1 MKKIFIMHFS
11 TRFCEA
17 VFLKVFRT
25 KRCFVRNSINSKSFV
40 RLVFDFLTRKKNEEK
55 KVVKI
60 HNKVPEMEYFFTF
73 FDLFHEKFFFDP
85 VLISFTPISHATNLQ
100 NLSFDICCGA
110 LCLAIS
116 LSLQRENN
124 IVAKSSSTPP
134 FPPFLISRA
143 KHVP

>member
-1 MKKIFIMHFS
+1 LIFKP
-11 TRFCEA
+11 E
-17 VFLKVFRT
+17 K
-25 KRCFVRNSINSKSFV
+25 
-40 RLVFDFLTRKKNEEK
+40 KKNEK
-55 KVVKI
+55 KKVKI
-60 HNKVPEMEYFFTF
+60 HHKVTEMEYFLTF
-73 FDLFHEKFFFDP
+73 FDLFHENFFFDP

-124 IVAKSSSTPP
+124 IVAKSSSTPHSRH
-134 FPPFLISRA
+134 FLISRA